1 MIKKNTVVAFHYVLR
16 DEAGAQVE
24 ASSPDE
30 PMIYLHGGYRNLLP
44 ALESALEGRSPGE
57 ELSITLPPEKAYG
70 TRREDA
76 VQRVPI
82 KHLLQKKKRYQ
93 PGEVV
98 QVNTQEGARDCVIVK
113 VGKFNV
119 DVDTNHPLAG
129 KTLTFDI
136 TIHDVRD
143 ATADEISH
151 RHSHGWEGGGH
162 HH

>member
-16 DEAGAQVE
+16 DEAGVQME
-24 ASSPDE
+24 ASSLDE

-44 ALESALEGRSPGE
+44 ALESAIEGRSPGE

-98 QVNTQEGARDCVIVK
+98 QVNRR
-113 VGKFNV
+113 
-119 DVDTNHPLAG
+119 P
-129 KTLTFDI
+129 
-136 TIHDVRD
+136 
-143 ATADEISH
+143 
-151 RHSHGWEGGGH
+151 
-162 HH
+162 